1 MQKQRIRFS
10 HEGDPSLLVLD
21 LPNDLSASGEACQI
35 FAVPLFARRGG
46 LLLAVPDGMISPG
59 LFAADEGHQTGE
71 SLIGPGDTFNA
82 SLYEDTD
89 EGLVA
94 IGLEGVVQVFDAA
107 DALLQQIREY
117 DPVTDSTEPIRPFH
131 VTSPHTFPHGDVFLS

>member
-1 MQKQRIRFS
+1 MASQPAERRVRF
-10 HEGDPSLLVLD
+10 LQFLY
-21 LPNDLSASGEACQI
+21 LPDVVDFCWL
-35 FAVPLFARRGG
+35 
-46 LLLAVPDGMISPG
+46 PDGMISPG